1 MRGEPE
7 NTNLKVEA
15 NSNDINVF
23 SEVRE
28 VGGGGGCIC
37 VYLTNLNYRSVY

>member
-15 NSNDINVF
+15 NSNDINGF
-23 SEVRE
+23 SE
-28 VGGGGGCIC
+28 GGGGGGGGG
-37 VYLTNLNYRSVY
+37 VYVYI

>member
-15 NSNDINVF
+15 NLNDINVF

-28 VGGGGGCIC
+28 EGGGGCIC

>member
-1 MRGEPE
+1 MRGKPE

-28 VGGGGGCIC
+28 AGGCIC

>member
-28 VGGGGGCIC
+28 AGGGGGGG
-37 VYLTNLNYRSVY
+37 VFFFF

>member
-28 VGGGGGCIC
+28 AGGGGGGGGGGLCIFKQPE
-37 VYLTNLNYRSVY
+37 LP